1 MNRENYLSEVE
12 KRLSR
17 IFKASKDGYKVLSV
31 ERHRLEGFMNAGVY
45 MGVVTNTE
53 LAKVMNDIHVNIFGK
68 SIQQRKAEKN
78 PGWQEEVI
86 DYSAYDQPAF
96 ERKDA

>member
-1 MNRENYLSEVE
+1 MNKDDFIVEVE
-12 KRLSR
+12 KRLNR
-17 IFKASKDGYKVLSV
+17 IFQASKDGYKVSPV

-45 MGVVTNTE
+45 MGVVTNAE
-53 LAKVMNDIHVNIFGK
+53 LAKVMNDIHVSIFGK
-68 SIQQRKAEKN
+68 SIAQRKAEKN
-78 PGWQEEVI
+78 TGWQEEVI